1 MPQEGSRLEK
11 KISIQEALLLS
22 TQLQSETARLDVECL
37 LCHSIDCDSTYLRTW
52 PERILTSEQYE
63 HFQALLARR
72 IKGEPIAHICG
83 IRSFWTLDLIVTPDT
98 LIPRPDTEVLVE
110 TILNLDLP
118 KQANILDLGTG
129 TGAIALALASERP
142 DWKVSATDFRTE
154 VVSLAQRN
162 ADRYQITNVEI
173 FQSDWFSDIPE
184 SRFDLIVSNP
194 PYIDPEDKHLAEGDV
209 RFEPLSALTAGN
221 KGLDDIEHIIDQAP
235 KFLHQYGWLVLEH
248 GYDQAHATQALFK
261 QAGYCNIETVQ
272 DYGQQDRMTMAQYQS
287 VMI

>member
-1 MPQEGSRLEK
+1 M
-11 KISIQEALLLS
+11 
-22 TQLQSETARLDVECL
+22 
-37 LCHSIDCDSTYLRTW
+37 
-52 PERILTSEQYE
+52 
-63 HFQALLARR
+63 
-72 IKGEPIAHICG
+72 
-83 IRSFWTLDLIVTPDT
+83 
-98 LIPRPDTEVLVE
+98 
-110 TILNLDLP
+110 
-118 KQANILDLGTG
+118 
-129 TGAIALALASERP
+129 
-142 DWKVSATDFRTE
+142 
-154 VVSLAQRN
+154 SLAQRN

>member
-63 HFQALLARR
+63 HFQMLLARR